1 MTNFRWCKIVTVS
14 ILLMG
19 SFVSAASQELSDTL
33 LVYFQKE
40 KAIFER
46 DYREN
51 GLRTDEFIGRIR
63 SLQEIGAAYI
73 VRLEMTGVASPEGD
87 TLFNNIISNARR
99 NAVYKYIKVKADIP
113 DSLIQSYSTRD
124 DWETLARAVEKDPK
138 VSSKSRVLDI
148 IRNGGDSRL
157 DDLLE
162 VEYGRPY
169 WYIYHNI
176 FPELRACRVVLHY
189 GFDVP
194 LDEPVI
200 DRDQEIDLS
209 EDYFADIQID
219 TTLNVTIQEPVVFKR
234 LALKTNAAGWAMGQI
249 NAAVEVDLIP
259 HLSLSLPVYYSGGY
273 NYFKETIKFRGIV
286 VQPELRYYPWL
297 KDYTNKGFYVGAHLG
312 IGWYNFALNGD
323 YRVQDHKGNR
333 PAWGGGI
340 GVGYALNF
348 KKHPRWGMEFT
359 LGAGVYDVKYD
370 MFHNVENGAYY
381 KEGVHKTWVGVDN
394 AAITFT
400 YDFDLKK

>member
-1 MTNFRWCKIVTVS
+1 MTVS

-113 DSLIQSYSTRD
+113 DSLIYSYSTRD

-176 FPELRACRVVLHY
+176 FPDIRACRVVLHY
-189 GFDVP
+189 GFDVQ

-200 DRDQEIDLS
+200 EDEPEFDLS

-323 YRVQDHKGNR
+323 YRIQDHKGNR

-340 GVGYALNF
+340 GVGYAMNF

>member
-1 MTNFRWCKIVTVS
+1 MTVS

-113 DSLIQSYSTRD
+113 DSLIYSYSTHD

-176 FPELRACRVVLHY
+176 FPDIRACRVVLHY
-189 GFDVP
+189 GFDVQ

-200 DRDQEIDLS
+200 EDEPEFDLS

-219 TTLNVTIQEPVVFKR
+219 TTLNVIIQEPVVFKR

>member
-1 MTNFRWCKIVTVS
+1 MTVS

-176 FPELRACRVVLHY
+176 FPDIRACRVVLHY
-189 GFDVP
+189 GFDVQ

-200 DRDQEIDLS
+200 DQDQEIDLS

-297 KDYTNKGFYVGAHLG
+297 NDYTNKGFYVGAHLG

-323 YRVQDHKGNR
+323 YRIQDHKGNR

-394 AAITFT
+394 ASITFT

>member
-1 MTNFRWCKIVTVS
+1 MTVS
-14 ILLMG
+14 ILLIG

-40 KAIFER
+40 KAIFDR
-46 DYREN
+46 NYREN
-51 GLRTDEFIGRIR
+51 GLRADEFISRIQR
-63 SLQEIGAAYI
+63 LQDINASYI
-73 VRLEMTGVASPEGD
+73 LKLEMTGTASPEGD
-87 TLFNNIISNARR
+87 TLFNDIISKARQ
-99 NAVYKYIKVKADIP
+99 NSLYKYIRSKADIP
-113 DSLIQSYSTRD
+113 DSLMMSYSLSA
-124 DWETLARAVEKDPK
+124 DWEALASAVEKDPE
-138 VSSKSRVLDI
+138 VTSKDKVLDI
-148 IRNGGDSRL
+148 IMNGGENRL
-157 DDLLE
+157 DDLLKI
-162 VEYGRPY
+162 EYGRPF

-176 FPELRACRVVLHY
+176 FPDIRACRVILQY
-189 GFDVP
+189 EFDVHIEDVFIDEEP
-194 LDEPVI
+194 ELEIPDDPFAGLQVDSTLD
-200 DRDQEIDLS
+200 L
-209 EDYFADIQID
+209 
-219 TTLNVTIQEPVVFKR
+219 TIQDPVVFKR

-323 YRVQDHKGNR
+323 YRIQDHKGNR

-370 MFHNVENGAYY
+370 MFYNVENGQYY
-381 KEGVHKTWVGVDN
+381 RKGVHKTWVGIDN